1 MRDVLYDVLVGFL
14 RLVTRIF
21 FRSIE
26 VSGLENVPKDG
37 AVVLVGNHPN
47 SLLDP
52 VLISTTCGRR
62 VRFAAKEPLFKGPL
76 RPFLWVLGSVPVKRR
91 QDQVEGVKEDA
102 VVDGAAGPLPDRVDN
117 NAAFDAL
124 TAVLQHGE
132 AFGIFPEGISHT
144 RPELAPL
151 KSGAAR
157 IVLTAASSS
166 AAPVQVVPCGLSYR
180 QRDRMRS
187 RVLVQFGSPI
197 VVGGGADDPWLQAH
211 EKDPKAAAK
220 ALTSSINI
228 ALRAQTINAADFET
242 LRVLE
247 AVRKLY
253 RPENVTLSL
262 AEQAE
267 LMRRFIEHWERL
279 KDLPEIQEI
288 YREVTLYLDELKALG
303 ISDSE
308 LRGAL
313 SWWEKAL
320 RLAQHAFFL
329 VVMVPLAVP
338 GFFIHLPVLAA
349 AVAAAQTLTRRGDV
363 RATIQMCVV
372 TALTFVAYCAAAW
385 GAYRGAGTPSAGLV
399 AAASTLGLLILSGA
413 ATLRVLDGQG
423 ELRRGLWT
431 FLTLLHLDRELLAM
445 RARRDALRAKLLDLV
460 DKHADKALERI
471 VPREEHD
478 DAPEAWLDD
487 EESAV

>member
-1 MRDVLYDVLVGFL
+1 MRDVLYDMLVGFL
-14 RLVTRIF
+14 RLVTRVF

-91 QDQVEGVKEDA
+91 QDQVEGAKEDA
-102 VVDGAAGPLPDRVDN
+102 PVVDGAPARVDN
-117 NAAFDAL
+117 DAAFDAL
-124 TAVLQHGE
+124 TAVLQQGE

-151 KSGAAR
+151 KTGAAR
-157 IVLTAASSS
+157 IVLTAASSTS
-166 AAPVQVVPCGLSYR
+166 SPVQVVPCGLSYR

-187 RVLVQFGSPI
+187 RVLVQFGTPI
-197 VVGGGADDPWLQAH
+197 VVGGADDPWLAAQA
-211 EKDPKAAAK
+211 KDPKATSK

-242 LRVLE
+242 LKVLE
-247 AVRKLY
+247 AVRQLY
-253 RPENVTLSL
+253 RPQGVKLTL

-267 LMRRFIEHWERL
+267 LMRRFIEGWERL
-279 KDLPEIQEI
+279 KDQPDVKETYQE
-288 YREVTLYLDELKALG
+288 VSLYLDELKALG
-303 ISDSE
+303 ISDKE
-308 LRGAL
+308 LRGTL
-313 SWWEKAL
+313 TWWEKAL
-320 RLAQHAFFL
+320 RLAQHVFFL
-329 VVMVPLAVP
+329 VVLVPLALP

-349 AVAAAQTLTRRGDV
+349 AIAAAKTLTSRGDV

-372 TALTFVAYCAAAW
+372 TACTFVAYCGAAFA
-385 GAYRGAGTPSAGLV
+385 AYRGADSVEAGLA
-399 AAASTLGLLILSGA
+399 AAASTLVLLMLSGF

-431 FLTLLHLDRELLAM
+431 FLTLLHLDRELQQL
-445 RARRDALRAKLLDLV
+445 RARRDALRAKLLDVV
-460 DKHADKALERI
+460 DKYADKAMERI
-471 VPREEHD
+471 VPRDEHD
-478 DAPEAWLDD
+478 DAPEAWIDD

>member
-1 MRDVLYDVLVGFL
+1 VRDVLYDLLVSFL
-14 RLVTRIF
+14 RLVTRVF

-26 VSGLENVPKDG
+26 VSGLENVPKTG
-37 AVVLVGNHPN
+37 AVILVGNHPN

-62 VRFAAKEPLFKGPL
+62 VRFAAKEPLFHGPL
-76 RPFLWVLGSVPVKRR
+76 RPFLWVAGSVPVKRR
-91 QDQVEGVKEDA
+91 QDQVEGAAEDA
-102 VVDGAAGPLPDRVDN
+102 PAAAGAPERVDN
-117 NAAFDAL
+117 SAAFDAL
-124 TAVLQHGE
+124 TAVLENNE

-157 IVLTAASSS
+157 IALS
-166 AAPVQVVPCGLSYR
+166 AGAKRVVVSIVPSGLSYR

-187 RVLVQFGSPI
+187 RVLVQFGQPI
-197 VVGGGADDPWLQAH
+197 TLGFTDDDPWMDAFRTN
-211 EKDPKAAAK
+211 PAAAAK

-228 ALRAQTINAADFET
+228 ALRAQTINAADFDT

-247 AVRKLY
+247 ACRRLY
-253 RPENVTLSL
+253 RPEGLELSL

-267 LMRRFIEHWERL
+267 LMRRFIDGWERL
-279 KDLPEIQEI
+279 HDDVDVKGVYDDVASYLQEL
-288 YREVTLYLDELKALG
+288 RALS

-320 RLAQHAFFL
+320 RLASHLFFL
-329 VVMVPLAVP
+329 AVMVPMALP

-349 AVAAAQTLTRRGDV
+349 AVAAARTLTSRGDV
-363 RATIQMCVV
+363 RATIQMGAV
-372 TALTFVAYCAAAW
+372 TALTFVAYCVAAGLAFW
-385 GAYRGAGTPSAGLV
+385 NSETWQTGLV
-399 AAASTLGLLILSGA
+399 AATSTLGLLILSGA

-423 ELRRGLWT
+423 EIRRGLWT
-431 FLTLLHLDRELLAM
+431 FLTLLHFDRELVAL
-445 RARRDALRAKLLDLV
+445 RARRDALRSRLLSVVAKHIGDLQ
-460 DKHADKALERI
+460 RI
-471 VPREEHD
+471 VPAEEHE
-478 DAPEAWLDD
+478 DAAWLDD
-487 EESAV
+487 DDEH